1 MFGNLL
7 KPLKLLPKLLK
18 GFTAG
23 LLGALMAMLPYLLI
37 VGAVVVAIMGL
48 MKILDHFG
56 IGLDDIINGLISFKD
71 FIFELP
77 GKIADGFKSIF
88 NKIQN
93 FFIDAINGVI
103 DLINKFKPGKDIE
116 KLEKKPLP
124 GENTDMS
131 KVEMTATRRW

>member
-1 MFGNLL
+1 
-7 KPLKLLPKLLK
+7 
-18 GFTAG
+18 
-23 LLGALMAMLPYLLI
+23 
-37 VGAVVVAIMGL
+37 MGL

-103 DLINKFKPGKDIE
+103 ESNKQNSRYRDRKIREEDHYQAKTQICQSRDDC
-116 KLEKKPLP
+116 
-124 GENTDMS
+124 T
-131 KVEMTATRRW
+131 